1 MDSPNIAAT
10 LSIGPGDRVWFSPI
24 EYLWLIGP
32 LPPNV
37 PIVGDF
43 GAATVAVI
51 FLSNVP
57 SVRWFVDRYRT
68 VMTRPRELWV
78 CCPTV
83 GRADFNRRLL
93 ESTLAGHGL
102 RAVREVALGSDWTAL
117 SMRYFQPGQQ
127 VKG

>member
-1 MDSPNIAAT
+1 MDPSTVAGQ
-10 LSIGPGDRVWFSPI
+10 LSIRSGDRIWFSPI

-37 PIVGDF
+37 PVVGDY
-43 GAATVAVI
+43 GAATVAILFV
-51 FLSNVP
+51 SNVP

-83 GRADFNRRLL
+83 GRADFNRPQL
-93 ESTLAGHGL
+93 ELILAGHGL
-102 RAVREVALGSDWTAL
+102 RPVREVALGSDWTAL
-117 SMRYFQPGQQ
+117 SMRYFQPG
-127 VKG
+127 